1 MSRLTVR
8 TVEVTGDQV
17 RVGDVIAVG
26 GLPHTVSDVRQVR
39 PDRRR
44 LEFEDGNAYVLVRGR
59 LIQVVR
65 TSPYAAG
72 G

>member
-1 MSRLTVR
+1 MR
-8 TVEVTGDQV
+8 TLEVTGDGV

-26 GLPHTVSDVRQVR
+26 GLPHVVSDVRRVR
-39 PDRRR
+39 PGRRR
-44 LEFEDGNAYVLVRGR
+44 LESEDGNAHVLGRGR
-59 LIQVVR
+59 LIRVVR

>member
-8 TVEVTGDQV
+8 TLEVTGDGV

-26 GLPHTVSDVRQVR
+26 GVPHTVGDVRQVL

-44 LEFEDGNAYVLVRGR
+44 LEFEDGNAYVLGR
-59 LIQVVR
+59 ARTIRVVR
-65 TSPYAAG
+65 TSVDRPG
-72 G
+72 

>member
-44 LEFEDGNAYVLVRGR
+44 LEFEDGNAYVLGRGR
-59 LIQVVR
+59 SIRVVR
-65 TSPYAAG
+65 TSTDRG
-72 G
+72 R